1 MKDILISYKKSLNE
15 QKINFLHALAESL
28 DRRRYNIIYSDD
40 IEDSVSTI
48 KHNARIVTF
57 IFDWEHFEL
66 KDIEE
71 IAEVNPD
78 LPVFA
83 IDSDYS
89 ETDLELSNFCLN
101 LEFLQYDQ
109 HLIYED
115 ADRIELAIKNYID
128 KILPPFTKELM
139 TYVDEKKYTFCT
151 PGHMGGT
158 AFTLSPVGAIFH
170 DFFGENT
177 FKADISISVPELGSL
192 LDHSG
197 LHKKAEEF
205 ISDTFNSDYS
215 YIVTNGTSTANK
227 MVGMYSAAAGD
238 TVLIDRNC
246 HKSLCHFMLM
256 SNVNPIYLKPT
267 RNAYGILGG
276 IPQKEFSKES
286 IEAKIAESPIAKTW
300 PSYAVITNS
309 TYDGLLYNT
318 SYIKNNLHTRNLHF
332 DSAWTPHAN
341 LHPIYQGKY
350 GMYDTISHNK
360 EQIIFETHSTHKLLA
375 AFSQASMIHIKGD
388 IDKDVMNECY
398 MMHTS
403 TSPLYQITASCEIA
417 AAMVKG
423 KRGYNLVNSSI
434 KRALNFRKEIKKL
447 RQESINSWYYD
458 VWQPE
463 QVDNMECWE
472 LKNNDSWH
480 GFKNQDNQHIYL
492 DPIKVTLIMPG
503 ITDDKLDDF
512 GIPAAIVAMYLDK
525 YGVIVEK
532 TGPYSILFLFSIGIN
547 RPKTMKL
554 LTILN
559 NFKRAF
565 DSNQMV
571 KDMLPD
577 LHSQHP
583 EFYETMTIQE
593 LASKIHNLMKEYDL
607 PNMMYNAFEYLPQ
620 VIMNPHSAF
629 QYLIKGKTKL
639 VKLRDMLNKISAVM
653 VLPYP
658 PGVPLIMP
666 GEKITED
673 SKAVLNYLIMLE
685 EIGRQIP
692 GFATDIHGVEQ
703 NETGEL
709 MIKIIEE

>member
-15 QKINFLHALAESL
+15 QKINFLHALAETL

-40 IEDSVSTI
+40 IDDSIATL

-78 LPVFA
+78 IPVFA

-115 ADRIELAIKNYID
+115 TARIELAIRDYIN

-139 TYVDEKKYTFCT
+139 RYVDEKKYTFCT

-197 LHKKAEEF
+197 LHKQAEEY

-227 MVGMYSAAAGD
+227 MVGMYAAAAGD

-246 HKSLCHFMLM
+246 HKSLCHYMLM

-276 IPQKEFSKES
+276 IPKSEFSKAS
-286 IEAKIAESPIAKTW
+286 IEKKIAESPIATIW
-300 PSYAVITNS
+300 PSYVVITNS

-318 SYIKNNLHTRNLHF
+318 SFIKDTLAIKHIHF

-350 GMYDTISHNK
+350 GMYDAISHNK
-360 EQIIFETHSTHKLLA
+360 EQVIFETHSTHKLLA
-375 AFSQASMIHIKGD
+375 AFSQASMIHIKGE

-423 KRGYNLVNSSI
+423 KRGYNLVNSSV
-434 KRALNFRKEIKKL
+434 KRAINFRKEIKKL
-447 RQESINSWYYD
+447 RSESLTWYYD

-463 QVDNMECWE
+463 QISASECWE
-472 LKNNDSWH
+472 LQNDAAWH

-492 DPIKVTLIMPG
+492 DPIKVTLLTPG
-503 ITDDKLDDF
+503 IKDNQLDDF
-512 GIPAAIVAMYLDK
+512 GIPASIVSMYLDK

-547 RPKTMKL
+547 RPKSMKL

-565 DSNQMV
+565 DSNQMI

-577 LHSQHP
+577 LYAQEP
-583 EFYETMTIQE
+583 YFYDGMRVQE
-593 LASKIHNLMKEYDL
+593 LASKIHNLMKDYDL
-607 PNMMYNAFEYLPQ
+607 PKMMYNAFEYLPQ
-620 VIMNPHSAF
+620 VVMNPHTAF
-629 QYLIKGKTKL
+629 QHLIKGKTKL
-639 VKLRDMLNKISAVM
+639 IRMRDMLGYTSAVM

-666 GEKITED
+666 GEKITEQ
-673 SKAVLNYLIMLE
+673 SRAVLDYLIMLE
-685 EIGRQIP
+685 EIGLKIP

-703 NETGEL
+703 SITGEL
-709 MIKIIEE
+709 MIKVIM

>member
-1 MKDILISYKKSLNE
+1 MAIRDY
-15 QKINFLHALAESL
+15 IN
-28 DRRRYNIIYSDD
+28 
-40 IEDSVSTI
+40 
-48 KHNARIVTF
+48 
-57 IFDWEHFEL
+57 
-66 KDIEE
+66 
-71 IAEVNPD
+71 
-78 LPVFA
+78 
-83 IDSDYS
+83 
-89 ETDLELSNFCLN
+89 
-101 LEFLQYDQ
+101 
-109 HLIYED
+109 
-115 ADRIELAIKNYID
+115 

-139 TYVDEKKYTFCT
+139 RYVDEKKYTFCT

-197 LHKKAEEF
+197 LHKQAEEY

-227 MVGMYSAAAGD
+227 MVGMYAAAAGD

-246 HKSLCHFMLM
+246 HKSLCHYMLM

-276 IPQKEFSKES
+276 IPKSEFSKAS
-286 IEAKIAESPIAKTW
+286 IEKKIAESPIATIW
-300 PSYAVITNS
+300 PSYVVITNS

-318 SYIKNNLHTRNLHF
+318 SFIKDTLAIKHIHF

-350 GMYDTISHNK
+350 GMYDAISHNK
-360 EQIIFETHSTHKLLA
+360 EQVIFETHSTHKLLA
-375 AFSQASMIHIKGD
+375 AFSQASMIHIKGE

-423 KRGYNLVNSSI
+423 KRGYNLVNSSV
-434 KRALNFRKEIKKL
+434 KRAINFRKEIKKL
-447 RQESINSWYYD
+447 RSESLTWYYD

-463 QVDNMECWE
+463 QINASECWE
-472 LKNNDSWH
+472 LQNDAAWH

-492 DPIKVTLIMPG
+492 DPIKVTLLTPG
-503 ITDDKLDDF
+503 IKDNQLDDF
-512 GIPAAIVAMYLDK
+512 GIPASIVSMYLDK

-547 RPKTMKL
+547 RPKSMKL

-565 DSNQMV
+565 DSNQMI

-577 LHSQHP
+577 LYAQEP
-583 EFYETMTIQE
+583 YFYDGMRVQE
-593 LASKIHNLMKEYDL
+593 LASKIHNLMKDYDL
-607 PNMMYNAFEYLPQ
+607 PKMMYNAFEYLPQ
-620 VIMNPHSAF
+620 VVMNPHTAF
-629 QYLIKGKTKL
+629 QHLIKGKTKL
-639 VKLRDMLNKISAVM
+639 IRMRDMLGYTSAVM

-658 PGVPLIMP
+658 PGVSLIMP
-666 GEKITED
+666 GEKITEQ
-673 SKAVLNYLIMLE
+673 SRAVLDYLIMLE
-685 EIGRQIP
+685 EIGLKIP

-703 NETGEL
+703 SITGEL
-709 MIKIIEE
+709 MIKVIM